1 MKVAIVSINYRPEL
15 TGIGVYTAGMA
26 EHMAKVGHEVDVFT
40 GFPYYPLWRKRDG
53 DHWIWRRLER
63 IAGVTVNRNYVY
75 VPSKPGALQRIL
87 HELSFIWSVS
97 WGYLMS
103 RSVDCTVIVS
113 PPLFAGIPIALL
125 AKLKGS
131 RTIFHVQD
139 LQPDAA
145 LELGMLKPGRIANLF
160 YRLEK
165 LTYRLCDQVSTI
177 SEGMRQKIIGK
188 GVPAEKVLLFRN
200 WANDDRVSPLQT
212 DTPLRQDWGLNG
224 KFVAL
229 YAGNLG
235 LKQGLGS
242 VLECAQ
248 LMRDLPDV
256 AFVIAGDGGEKR
268 DLERRAAEMGL
279 TNLVFR
285 PLQPEHRL
293 SELLATA
300 DVSLMPQ
307 KTGVTDIVLPSKLGN
322 LLCSARPVVV
332 AAAPGS
338 ELGRIVR
345 QAECG
350 FVVAQEDATEMAEAI
365 RKLHGDAELRK
376 SLGSN
381 GYRYMQSHLG
391 HRVVLDGF
399 VRNLEAMDPV
409 WRARAQAELP
419 PAA

>member
-1 MKVAIVSINYRPEL
+1 L
-15 TGIGVYTAGMA
+15 
-26 EHMAKVGHEVDVFT
+26 
-40 GFPYYPLWRKRDG
+40 L
-53 DHWIWRRLER
+53 
-63 IAGVTVNRNYVY
+63 
-75 VPSKPGALQRIL
+75 
-87 HELSFIWSVS
+87 
-97 WGYLMS
+97 S